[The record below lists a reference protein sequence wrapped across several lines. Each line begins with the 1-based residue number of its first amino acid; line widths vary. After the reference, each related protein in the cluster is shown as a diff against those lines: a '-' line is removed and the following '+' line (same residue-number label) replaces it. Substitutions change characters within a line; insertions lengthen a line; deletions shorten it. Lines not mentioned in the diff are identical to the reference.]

1 MPSAEVTRKPRRFAF
16 FNHRCCGIER
26 LLMTTPIGFLT
37 VGSFIKKG
45 GNLMNVFAID
55 SAEVAA
61 VDRNGNSVVFDTQV
75 LDLQDVQAA

>member
-1 MPSAEVTRKPRRFAF
+1 
-16 FNHRCCGIER
+16 
-26 LLMTTPIGFLT
+26 MTTPIGFLT

-45 GNLMNVFAID
+45 GNLLNVFAID